1 METKLKLPESART
14 RVAFVFDDG
23 FTASCERIARI
34 FEARGL
40 AAVFAVLVN
49 HDGFMPA
56 FPKGDFGL
64 WNELQSRGHIIH
76 PHGLD
81 HTDLTKISHAAAVE
95 KIDACL
101 AAFGEK
107 LHGFNSA
114 RAIYHFTYN
123 RSTPAL
129 DAHLL
134 GKVHAIRTTGVAGAP
149 GSGFNSA
156 TDLARRILSCAW
168 HGPDACDDHLLATLR
183 RAEVE
188 RPPLMLYML
197 HGLDGEGWGSL
208 GVTTL
213 ERMLDEI
220 LSSEILIYDSLSKNN
235 SMTDSVTQP
244 MGNAPAPGTIFHA
257 KNIL

>member
-1 METKLKLPESART
+1 METKPKPPEAART
-14 RVAFVFDDG
+14 CVAFVFDDG
-23 FTASCERIARI
+23 FTASCERVARI

-64 WNELQSRGHIIH
+64 WNELQARGHVIH

-81 HTDLTKISHAAAVE
+81 HTDLTKVPHTDAVAR
-95 KIDACL
+95 IDACL

-107 LHGFNSA
+107 LNGFDPA

-129 DAHLL
+129 EAHLL
-134 GKVHAIRTTGVAGAP
+134 GKVRALRTTGTAGAP
-149 GSGFNSA
+149 GTGFNSA
-156 TDLARRILSCAW
+156 ADLTRRVLSCAW
-168 HGPDACDDHLLATLR
+168 HGPDACDEHLLATLR
-183 RAEVE
+183 RAAAE
-188 RPPLMLYML
+188 RPPLMLYVL

-208 GVTTL
+208 GSATL
-213 ERMLDEI
+213 ERVLDE
-220 LSSEILIYDSLSKNN
+220 LVASEIFVYDALSLKLIPQAVPKK
-235 SMTDSVTQP
+235 QP
-244 MGNAPAPGTIFHA
+244 SPATLAVG
-257 KNIL
+257 